1 MHIHSRKYGRE
12 ISIFMT
18 VEELHMIAHDSISD
32 YHYTNKL
39 IDMIKR
45 KSERLGNQQGEAG
58 S

>member
-18 VEELHMIAHDSISD
+18 VEELMLIANDSISD

-39 IDMIKR
+39 LDMIKR
-45 KSERLGNQQGEAG
+45 KAERLGSGK
-58 S
+58 